1 MAFASFGW
9 QQVLETVLSVIAAY
23 LLALPMAMERM
34 TRSASDLGL
43 RTVPLVAVGA
53 CGYLLITRFLYDAG
67 LYDAD
72 GLARTMRAVM
82 TGIGFIGGG
91 AIVKQADDVHGVA
104 TGAAVWSAGAI
115 GASVAHGQYE
125 LALVLGLAIVLV
137 LEIQYR
143 LHKRAKKPAGPSRAD
158 SAGVDGGSAG

>member
-1 MAFASFGW
+1 MPFASFGW
-9 QQVLETVLSVIAAY
+9 QQVLDTVAALVAAY
-23 LLALPMAMERM
+23 LLALPVGLERM
-34 TRSASDLGL
+34 TRSASDIGL
-43 RTVPLVAVGA
+43 RTVPLVSVGA

-67 LYDAD
+67 LYDSD

-91 AIVKQADDVHGVA
+91 AIVKQSEEVHGLA

-125 LALVLGLAIVLV
+125 LALVLGLTNVLV
-137 LEIQYR
+137 LEIEYR
-143 LHKRAKKPAGPSRAD
+143 LHKRAHKPASTSNG
-158 SAGVDGGSAG
+158 

>member
-9 QQVLETVLSVIAAY
+9 QHVLDTLVAVVAAY
-23 LLALPMAMERM
+23 LLALPIGLERKV
-34 TRSASDLGL
+34 RGASEVGF
-43 RTVPLVAVGA
+43 RTVPLVSVGA

-67 LYDAD
+67 LFDAD

-91 AIVKQADDVHGVA
+91 AIVKQSEDVHGLA

-125 LALVLGLAIVLV
+125 IALVLGLTNVLV
-137 LEIQYR
+137 LEIEHR
-143 LHKRAKKPAGPSRAD
+143 LHQRAQKPASTSTG
-158 SAGVDGGSAG
+158 